1 VDVVVSGASG
11 LIGTALTA
19 ALTEAG
25 HRVVRLRRGAVTG
38 GDVIGWDPAAGLIDA
53 PALEGIGAVVHL
65 AGEGIA
71 EKRWTDEQ
79 KERIRESR
87 TRGTSLLAG
96 AVASRE
102 AKPSVFVSG
111 SAIGGYGIDRGDEV
125 LTEESALG
133 DDFLATVVRDWEA
146 ATQPVVDA
154 GIRTVHMR
162 SGIVLAPQGGTLKR
176 LLLPFRVG
184 LGGRIGTG
192 DQWMS
197 WIMLADEVGAILHAL
212 ADDSLRGPVNFTAP
226 TPVTNREFTQ
236 TLGRVL
242 HRPTVLPTPLFPLKL
257 VYGAELVD
265 ALLLASQ
272 RVVPSKLEATG
283 YRFEYATLEDGLR
296 AALAH

>member
-1 VDVVVSGASG
+1 
-11 LIGTALTA
+11 
-19 ALTEAG
+19 
-25 HRVVRLRRGAVTG
+25 
-38 GDVIGWDPAAGLIDA
+38 
-53 PALEGIGAVVHL
+53 
-65 AGEGIA
+65 
-71 EKRWTDEQ
+71 
-79 KERIRESR
+79 
-87 TRGTSLLAG
+87 
-96 AVASRE
+96 
-102 AKPSVFVSG
+102 
-111 SAIGGYGIDRGDEV
+111 
-125 LTEESALG
+125 
-133 DDFLATVVRDWEA
+133 
-146 ATQPVVDA
+146 
-154 GIRTVHMR
+154 MR